1 MPRIFIKHLSF
12 LVLILTH
19 LVTSAQSYDAD
30 GSLKAAE
37 NLLKQNRNYE
47 AREILQNIVSVNSD
61 NPRANVLLGKSYL
74 AENDYANALQ
84 YFKVAYTF
92 AEKTNVENY
101 ILFAKTAMQN
111 GDYSLAEE
119 IVNDASTKLYIS
131 GPDRALIRNIKT
143 SINDVRNGSFKDHV
157 NELTQFANNSS
168 GSELAPYPMAAN
180 KFSFSKSTKSEHTL
194 SVESFVSESDKLS
207 AIEIN
212 PALGNVTNIQ
222 FYNETAFLT
231 ICKDG
236 LCNLYS
242 ADYNKNYRLKNI
254 SKIKELNKQGY
265 SSTQAFV
272 FKLKNTD
279 MILFSSNRPS
289 LSGGYDIYLSYRM
302 KTEWSAPKLLPKTI
316 NTPGDE
322 ITPFYKG
329 NKFYFS
335 SNYHPNMGGF
345 DIFETTT
352 TTFIDFNT
360 VENLG
365 SPFNSV
371 ANDLYFKI
379 YPEGKMGLLSSN
391 RLGSIEGSSATCCND
406 IYEFP
411 WPPEIIETKKAKA
424 KPVAEDRAEHYS
436 NLINELKAILPLTL
450 YFHNDIPL
458 PNKAIP
464 TYSQTYFPYLRMEK
478 EYLQENYSSSNS
490 EFFNNT
496 LPFEYSKLQVFTS
509 LIQEIFKSDLNIEFT
524 IKGYASPLASKG
536 YNDALSQ
543 RRINSFINELFAYKS
558 GIFEGYRDNISTKQL
573 PLGETKSADG
583 VSDNKQDP
591 KNSVYAFEA
600 LRERKIEILD
610 IGIKNDDNEIE
621 IATQSYTD
629 SETKT
634 GTRIDSTLVKT
645 ESESRFSLNE
655 TGYRTDT
662 ITVKNPYN
670 ETFTIQNI
678 EASCGCTTIE
688 ATAKEIPGNG
698 SITVFAKREVL
709 NGSVKPVTL
718 KFVGNNSQNQ
728 PSFVIPLN

>member
-1 MPRIFIKHLSF
+1 MPRILIKHLSF
-12 LVLILTH
+12 LVLILAH
-19 LVTSAQSYDAD
+19 LVSSAQSYDAD
-30 GSLKAAE
+30 GSLKTAE

-47 AREILQNIVSVNSD
+47 AREILQKIVSVNSD

-119 IVNDASTKLYIS
+119 IVNNASTKLYIS

-157 NELTQFANNSS
+157 NELAQFANNSS

-194 SVESFVSESDKLS
+194 SVESFVSESDKLN
-207 AIEIN
+207 AIEVN
-212 PALGNVTNIQ
+212 PALGNITNIQ
-222 FYNETAFLT
+222 FYNETVFLT

-242 ADYNKNYRLKNI
+242 ANFTKNYRLKNI
-254 SKIKELNKQGY
+254 NKIKELNKQGF

-289 LSGGYDIYLSYRM
+289 IAGGFDIYLSYRM

-322 ITPFYKG
+322 ITPFYRG
-329 NKFYFS
+329 NTLFFS

-345 DIFETTT
+345 DIFEAST
-352 TTFIDFNT
+352 TTFIDFNK

-379 YPEGKMGLLSSN
+379 YPDGKMGLLSSN

-406 IYEFP
+406 IYQFP
-411 WPPEIIETKKAKA
+411 WPPQLIESKKTKA
-424 KPVAEDRAEHYS
+424 KPVAVDKTEHYS
-436 NLINELKAILPLTL
+436 NLIDELKAILPLTL

-458 PNKAIP
+458 PNADVP
-464 TYSQTYFPYLRMEK
+464 SYSQTYFPYKRMEK
-478 EYLQENYSSSNS
+478 EYLQENYSANNT

-509 LIQEIFKSDLNIEFT
+509 LIQEIFKSDLRIEFT
-524 IKGYASPLASKG
+524 IKGYASPLASKR

-543 RRINSFINELFAYKS
+543 RRINSFTNELFAYKS
-558 GIFEGYRDNISTKQL
+558 GIFEGYRENISINQL
-573 PLGETKSADG
+573 PFGETKSASG

-610 IGIKNDDNEIE
+610 IAIKNEQNEV
-621 IATQSYTD
+621 
-629 SETKT
+629 ETRTTEESGAIKNS
-634 GTRIDSTLVKT
+634 GARIDSVLVKT
-645 ESESRFSLNE
+645 ESESSYVISDL
-655 TGYRTDT
+655 GYRTDT
-662 ITVKNPYN
+662 VIVTNPYS
-670 ETFTIQNI
+670 ESFTIASI
-678 EASCGCTTIE
+678 DASCGCTSVE
-688 ATAKEIPGNG
+688 ATSNNIEGNG
-698 SITVFAKREVL
+698 SIKILAKREL
-709 NGSVKPVTL
+709 FNGSVKPVTL
-718 KFVGNNSQNQ
+718 RFISTRPTEQA
-728 PSFVIPLN
+728 SFVIPLD